1 MCGTRIISVEP
12 LRRGGCQGVK
22 FSGAILDE
30 HLVYEVLIEEI
41 RGASRGYVLRS
52 GLMNTPPGTVENGG
66 STNPDLE
73 GPAKFSKRKKI
84 RCASLGGNAGTC
96 ES

>member
-1 MCGTRIISVEP
+1 ME
-12 LRRGGCQGVK
+12 

-30 HLVYEVLIEEI
+30 HLVYGVLIEEI

-52 GLMNTPPGTVENGG
+52 GLMNTPAGIVENGG

-73 GPAKFSKRKKI
+73 GPAKFSKGKKI
-84 RCASLGGNAGTC
+84 DAHRWGGGDVGTC